1 MKNNIEPC
9 PFCGE
14 IPLSEFDDGLKKY
27 WIHCDNPKCKIQP
40 STDAH
45 VNKSVVTREWNRR
58 ANNII
63 VLPCKIGEILYL
75 IQVDYKGNY
84 SLNSCEV
91 SSKITMFSI
100 LRAYEEK
107 TILFMSTDKKKAE
120 KKIKELEEKSR
131 NGK

>member
-1 MKNNIEPC
+1 MQNDERDKLIDLIVSADISLFGTDK
-9 PFCGE
+9 PFAE
-14 IPLSEFDDGLKKY
+14 VYADHLI
-27 WIHCDNPKCKIQP
+27 
-40 STDAH
+40 
-45 VNKSVVTREWNRR
+45 
-58 ANNII
+58 ANDII
-63 VLPCKIGEILYL
+63 VPPCKIGETLYL
-75 IQVDYKGNY
+75 IQVDYRGNY

-91 SSKITMFSI
+91 GSKITMFSI